1 MAQRVREAAVMCWFP
16 TNNKQPIPVSA
27 KFMGDNNEIITVKDI
42 KILETI
48 SIMQGK
54 EFKCEAAID
63 DRMIRFSLTF
73 FSDICR
79 WMLTI

>member
-27 KFMGDNNEIITVKDI
+27 KFMDDNNELISIKDI
-42 KILETI
+42 RILETT

-54 EFKCEAAID
+54 EFKCEAEVNN
-63 DRMIRFSLTF
+63 RMIRFTLTF
-73 FSDICR
+73 FSGICR
-79 WMLTI
+79 WTLSI